1 MRNFIYKIIIVTLAT
16 IVIFEFT
23 LGKYLDN
30 FKQQINIFATK
41 EGRQEIV
48 SSIKKEIRKANQKE
62 NYLDEEERVLLRN
75 FINKIRKELE
85 LND

>member
-1 MRNFIYKIIIVTLAT
+1 MRNFIYKIIIVTLAI

-23 LGKYLDN
+23 LGKYLNN
-30 FKQQINIFATK
+30 FKQQVNIFATK

-62 NYLDEEERVLLRN
+62 NYLDEEERILLKN

-85 LND
+85 LNN

>member
-1 MRNFIYKIIIVTLAT
+1 MRNFIYKIIIVTLAI

-23 LGKYLDN
+23 LGKYLNN
-30 FKQQINIFATK
+30 FKQQVNIFATK

-62 NYLDEEERVLLRN
+62 NYLDEEEKVLLRN

-85 LND
+85 LNN

>member
-1 MRNFIYKIIIVTLAT
+1 MRNFIYKIIIFSISI

-23 LGKYLDN
+23 VGKHLDN

-41 EGRQEIV
+41 EGRKEIV

-62 NYLDEEERVLLRN
+62 NYLDEEERVLLKV
-75 FINKIRKELE
+75 FIKKIKKELE
-85 LND
+85 LNN

>member
-1 MRNFIYKIIIVTLAT
+1 MRNFIYKIIIVTLAI

-23 LGKYLDN
+23 LGKYLNN
-30 FKQQINIFATK
+30 FKQQVNIFATK

-85 LND
+85 LNN

>member
-1 MRNFIYKIIIVTLAT
+1 MRNFIYKIIIVTLAI

-23 LGKYLDN
+23 LGKYLNN
-30 FKQQINIFATK
+30 FKQQVNIFATK

-48 SSIKKEIRKANQKE
+48 SSIKKEIRKFNQKE
-62 NYLDEEERVLLRN
+62 NYLDEEESVLLRN

-85 LND
+85 LNN

>member
-16 IVIFEFT
+16 IIIFEFT

-30 FKQQINIFATK
+30 FKQQVNIFATK
-41 EGRQEIV
+41 EGRQEII

-62 NYLDEEERVLLRN
+62 SYLDEEEKVLLRN

-85 LND
+85 LNN

>member
-1 MRNFIYKIIIVTLAT
+1 MRNFIYKIIIVTLAI
-16 IVIFEFT
+16 IVVFEFT
-23 LGKYLDN
+23 LGKHLDN
-30 FKQQINIFATK
+30 LKQQVNIFTTK

-62 NYLDEEERVLLRN
+62 SYLDEEEKVLLRN

-85 LND
+85 LNN

>member
-1 MRNFIYKIIIVTLAT
+1 MRNFIYKIIIVTLAI

-23 LGKYLDN
+23 LGKYLNN
-30 FKQQINIFATK
+30 FKQQVNIFATK

-48 SSIKKEIRKANQKE
+48 SSIKKEIKKANQKE
-62 NYLDEEERVLLRN
+62 NYFDEEERVLLRN

-85 LND
+85 LNN

>member
-1 MRNFIYKIIIVTLAT
+1 MRNFIYKIIIVTLAI

-23 LGKYLDN
+23 LGKYLNN
-30 FKQQINIFATK
+30 FKQQVNISATK

-85 LND
+85 LNN

>member
-1 MRNFIYKIIIVTLAT
+1 MRNFIYKIIIVILAI

-23 LGKYLDN
+23 LGKHLDN
-30 FKQQINIFATK
+30 VKQQVNIFTTK

-48 SSIKKEIRKANQKE
+48 TSIKKEIKKANQKE
-62 NYLDEEERVLLRN
+62 NYFDEEERVLLRN

-85 LND
+85 LNN

>member
-1 MRNFIYKIIIVTLAT
+1 MRNFIYKITIVTLAI
-16 IVIFEFT
+16 IVVFEFT
-23 LGKYLDN
+23 LGKHLDN
-30 FKQQINIFATK
+30 LKQQVNIFTTK
-41 EGRQEIV
+41 EGRQEII

-75 FINKIRKELE
+75 FISKIRKELE

>member
-75 FINKIRKELE
+75 FINKIRRELE
-85 LND
+85 IND

>member
-23 LGKYLDN
+23 LGKHLDN
-30 FKQQINIFATK
+30 FKQQVNIFTTK

-62 NYLDEEERVLLRN
+62 NYLDEEEGFYLEILLIKFEKN
-75 FINKIRKELE
+75 
-85 LND
+85 

>member
-1 MRNFIYKIIIVTLAT
+1 MRNFIYKIIIVTLAI
-16 IVIFEFT
+16 IVVFEFT
-23 LGKYLDN
+23 LGKHLDN
-30 FKQQINIFATK
+30 LKQQVNIFTTK

>member
-1 MRNFIYKIIIVTLAT
+1 MRNFIYKIIIIALAI

-23 LGKYLDN
+23 LGKYLNN
-30 FKQQINIFATK
+30 FKQQVNIFATK

-48 SSIKKEIRKANQKE
+48 SSIKKEIKKANQKE
-62 NYLDEEERVLLRN
+62 NYFDEEERVLLRN

-85 LND
+85 LNN

>member
-1 MRNFIYKIIIVTLAT
+1 MRNFIYKIIIVTLAI
-16 IVIFEFT
+16 IVVFEFT
-23 LGKYLDN
+23 LGKHLDN
-30 FKQQINIFATK
+30 FKQQVNIFTTK

-75 FINKIRKELE
+75 FINKIQKELE
-85 LND
+85 LNN